1 MPPFAGFMGKL
12 ALLKAAL
19 AKGYL
24 VLVILAVVNTAIAAY
39 YYLGMIRETFFR
51 DAEDRPLIPLSGTTR
66 ALCLILLAA
75 NVGLGVL
82 PGGVFGSISN
92 SLTGISGLD
101 REQPALVSAGRGP
114 ISGGLDL
121 TDEKEST
128 LIE

>member
-1 MPPFAGFMGKL
+1 MGKL

-39 YYLGMIRETFFR
+39 YYLGVIRETFFR

-66 ALCLILLAA
+66 VLCLVLLVA
-75 NVGLGVL
+75 NVGLGIL
-82 PGGVFGSISN
+82 PGGVFGSISK
-92 SLTGISGLD
+92 SLTGVSGLD
-101 REQPALVSAGRGP
+101 REQPALVSAGRAP
-114 ISGGLDL
+114 WTEGLNL
-121 TDEKEST
+121 ADEEESR